1 MLISIVAISLSLV
14 TAALVLVL
22 LGAPISILL
31 LVGLVM
37 ALGIVIDDAAND
49 VRHIRRRLREHR
61 VASTETTSKS
71 TVAVVL
77 EAALERR
84 SAIGYATLIA
94 LVAVVPVF
102 LLTGLAARIF
112 KPLVLAYV
120 AAVVASTVV
129 ALTVTTALSP
139 IPFRN
144 TARGTRVPSHPVA
157 AAPLRRRARGS
168 SRRRP
173 PRTSS
178 PVSSCWAAS
187 RR

>member
-1 MLISIVAISLSLV
+1 
-14 TAALVLVL
+14 
-22 LGAPISILL
+22 
-31 LVGLVM
+31 M

-102 LLTGLAARIF
+102 LLTGLAGAF
-112 KPLVLAYV
+112 
-120 AAVVASTVV
+120 SNHWC
-129 ALTVTTALSP
+129 SP
-139 IPFRN
+139 MWLPWWHR
-144 TARGTRVPSHPVA
+144 PWSH
-157 AAPLRRRARGS
+157 
-168 SRRRP
+168 
-173 PRTSS
+173 
-178 PVSSCWAAS
+178 
-187 RR
+187 